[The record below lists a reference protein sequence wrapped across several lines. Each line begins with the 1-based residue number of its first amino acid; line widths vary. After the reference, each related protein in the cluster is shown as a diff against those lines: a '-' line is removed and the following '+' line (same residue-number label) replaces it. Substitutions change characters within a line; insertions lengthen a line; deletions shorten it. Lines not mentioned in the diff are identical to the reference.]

1 MDRECTLFGKF
12 PAAIFKTVDGF
23 RFPKS
28 RLQTFPKGRP
38 PYNENYFK
46 DIWCGGEGQKIY
58 IYEEPLRNLF
68 ETRPT
73 NRSCKYSGVKS
84 RVQLL
89 TILSGLTS
97 RV

>member
-38 PYNENYFK
+38 PITKTTLKIFGAGEK
-46 DIWCGGEGQKIY
+46 DKKI
-58 IYEEPLRNLF
+58 IYTRNL
-68 ETRPT
+68 
-73 NRSCKYSGVKS
+73 SGICSKHGPQIDPVNT
-84 RVQLL
+84 QALNPEYNC
-89 TILSGLTS
+89 
-97 RV
+97 